1 MCKLFFLKSYYKS
14 LVLFFLFCACKNRE
28 DKLFSI
34 VDSKSSKVIFSNNVQ
49 NTEHL
54 NIVEYLYAYN
64 GGGVAIGDINNDGL
78 ADIYFTANQ
87 LPNTLYLNKG
97 NFIFEDITAI
107 ANVEGFSGTNSW
119 TNGVVMADVN
129 ADGFLDI
136 YVSVVGKY
144 KQFFGHNQLFINNGD
159 LTFTEASKEY
169 GLDLVGFSQ
178 QAYFFDYDLDGDLDM
193 FQLNHAVH
201 KAEVYQKPETRN
213 KRDSL
218 TGDKLFRND
227 NNKFVD
233 VSDEAGIYGGA
244 AGYGLAAGIS
254 DIDNNGYAD
263 IYVSNDFHE
272 NDFLYYNNG
281 DGTFTESGT
290 NSLGHTSRFS
300 MGNDIS
306 DINNDG
312 LFDIIT
318 LDMKPYNEEIRKKS
332 MGEAPF
338 NIYDFRMEYGY
349 NYQYA
354 RNMLQL
360 NLGKLFDKG
369 VQFSEIG
376 QQAGM
381 DATDWSWS
389 PLVADFDNDGWKDIF
404 ITNGV
409 LHRLNDLD
417 YINFAYDEN
426 VKHLTD
432 LELVN
437 KMPDGAV
444 PNFAYKNNRKLGFED
459 VSNEWGINF
468 EGYSTGAAYAD
479 LDNDGDLDIVVNNYN
494 SEANIL
500 KNNSRESNNNNFL
513 RVKIK
518 GTDKNPMGIGAKVV
532 VKTNNFEQTQEV
544 FTARGWLSSVEPLL
558 HFGLEKNNNINTV
571 CINWP
576 GGFSQVLSN
585 VSINSTIE
593 LSIENATLHKNKE
606 IKPSKVFQRIMTP
619 GIDFVHNEDDYND
632 FESERLMPYKL
643 STDGPKIATGDI
655 NKDGMTDFYIGG
667 SKGQPG
673 ELYTQIA
680 NGQQLF
686 QKVLTKDFILDS
698 GYEDTN
704 AIFFDADNDDD
715 QDLYVVSGGGVHTD
729 SLLVT
734 DRLYINDGK
743 GNYYRS
749 KITFLPNSNGSVVVA
764 NDFDRD
770 GYIDLFVGAR
780 SVTGSYGISPRSSI
794 LWNQGDLVFRS
805 DSQTSKLLEIGMITD
820 ATFLKDSRELF
831 LVGKWMPIT
840 ILKFSGRTIQSRSIQ
855 HSSGWWNAI
864 HAEDMDGDGDIDLLV
879 GNNGTNSA
887 LRPTLDKPLGLY
899 IKDFDGNS
907 KTDPLLSYWK
917 DNKEW
922 LFVGLDELKG
932 QVVPLRKQFNNYEDF
947 SKKTLDM
954 IITESMRADMVYKQ
968 VETFESVYISN
979 NSGNYILTPLPLEAQ
994 KSPIFGFA
1002 TADFNGDDIKDIIS
1016 IGNFYEFQP
1025 NIGRA
1030 DASYGNL
1037 LTGNGNGTFIWVEPR
1052 NSGWAIPGEGR
1063 DLKLIKVANEKG
1075 KSIILVSRCNDS
1087 PLIFTY

>member
-1 MCKLFFLKSYYKS
+1 MCKLFFLKPYYKS

-34 VDSKSSKVIFSNNVQ
+34 VDSKSSKVIFSNDVQ

-64 GGGVAIGDINNDGL
+64 GGGVAIGDLNNDGL

-107 ANVEGFSGTNSW
+107 SNTEGFSGTNSW

-169 GLDLVGFSQ
+169 CLDLVGFSQ

-201 KAEVYQKPETRN
+201 KAEVYQRPETRN

-349 NYQYA
+349 NYQYS

-417 YINFAYDEN
+417 YINFAYNEN

-459 VSNEWGINF
+459 VSNEWGVNF

-500 KNNSRESNNNNFL
+500 KNNSRKLNNNNFL

-532 VKTNNFEQTQEV
+532 VKTNNLEQTQEV

-571 CINWP
+571 HISWP
-576 GGFSQVLSN
+576 GGFSQDLSN

-593 LSIENATLHKNKE
+593 LSIENATLHKNEE
-606 IKPSKVFQRIMTP
+606 IKPSKVFQRIMAT

-643 STDGPKIATGDI
+643 STDGPKIAIGDI
-655 NKDGMTDFYIGG
+655 NEDGMTDFYIGG

-686 QKVLTKDFILDS
+686 QKVSTKDFILDS

-704 AIFFDADNDDD
+704 AIFFDADNDGD
-715 QDLYVVSGGGVHTD
+715 QDLYVVSGGGGHTD
-729 SLLVT
+729 PLLLA

-764 NDFDRD
+764 NDFDGD

-820 ATFLKDSRELF
+820 ATFLKDSGELF
-831 LVGKWMPIT
+831 LVGEWMPIT
-840 ILKFSGRTIQSRSIQ
+840 ILKFTGRTIKSRSIQ

-879 GNNGTNSA
+879 GNNGINSA

-917 DNKEW
+917 NNKEW

-979 NSGNYILTPLPLEAQ
+979 NSGNYTLIPLPLEAQ

-1063 DLKLIKVANEKG
+1063 DIKLIKVANEKG

-1087 PLIFTY
+1087 PLFFNY

>member
-1 MCKLFFLKSYYKS
+1 MCKLFFLKPYYKS

-34 VDSKSSKVIFSNNVQ
+34 VDSKSSKVIFSNDVQ

-107 ANVEGFSGTNSW
+107 ANVEGFSGINSW

-169 GLDLVGFSQ
+169 CLDLVGFSQ

-201 KAEVYQKPETRN
+201 KAEVYQKSETRN

-349 NYQYA
+349 NYQYS

-532 VKTNNFEQTQEV
+532 VKINNLEQTQEV

-593 LSIENATLHKNKE
+593 LSIENATSHKNEE

-619 GIDFVHNEDDYND
+619 GINFVHNEDDYND

-655 NKDGMTDFYIGG
+655 
-667 SKGQPG
+667 
-673 ELYTQIA
+673 
-680 NGQQLF
+680 
-686 QKVLTKDFILDS
+686 IL
-698 GYEDTN
+698 
-704 AIFFDADNDDD
+704 
-715 QDLYVVSGGGVHTD
+715 
-729 SLLVT
+729 
-734 DRLYINDGK
+734 
-743 GNYYRS
+743 
-749 KITFLPNSNGSVVVA
+749 
-764 NDFDRD
+764 
-770 GYIDLFVGAR
+770 
-780 SVTGSYGISPRSSI
+780 
-794 LWNQGDLVFRS
+794 
-805 DSQTSKLLEIGMITD
+805 
-820 ATFLKDSRELF
+820 
-831 LVGKWMPIT
+831 
-840 ILKFSGRTIQSRSIQ
+840 
-855 HSSGWWNAI
+855 
-864 HAEDMDGDGDIDLLV
+864 
-879 GNNGTNSA
+879 
-887 LRPTLDKPLGLY
+887 
-899 IKDFDGNS
+899 
-907 KTDPLLSYWK
+907 
-917 DNKEW
+917 
-922 LFVGLDELKG
+922 
-932 QVVPLRKQFNNYEDF
+932 
-947 SKKTLDM
+947 
-954 IITESMRADMVYKQ
+954 
-968 VETFESVYISN
+968 
-979 NSGNYILTPLPLEAQ
+979 
-994 KSPIFGFA
+994 
-1002 TADFNGDDIKDIIS
+1002 
-1016 IGNFYEFQP
+1016 
-1025 NIGRA
+1025 
-1030 DASYGNL
+1030 
-1037 LTGNGNGTFIWVEPR
+1037 
-1052 NSGWAIPGEGR
+1052 
-1063 DLKLIKVANEKG
+1063 
-1075 KSIILVSRCNDS
+1075 
-1087 PLIFTY
+1087 

>member
-1 MCKLFFLKSYYKS
+1 MYKLFFLKPYYKS
-14 LVLFFLFCACKNRE
+14 LVLLFIFCACKNRE

-34 VDSKSSKVIFSNNVQ
+34 VDSKSSKVIFSNDVQ
-49 NTEHL
+49 STEHL

-78 ADIYFTANQ
+78 ADVYFTANQ

-97 NFIFEDITAI
+97 NFIFEDITAT
-107 ANVEGFSGTNSW
+107 ANAEGFSGINSW

-169 GLDLVGFSQ
+169 CLDLVGFSQ

-201 KAEVYQKPETRN
+201 KPEVYQRPETRN

-218 TGDKLFRND
+218 TGDKLFRNE

-281 DGTFTESGT
+281 DGTFTENGT

-349 NYQYA
+349 NYQYS

-417 YINFAYDEN
+417 YINFAYNEN

-532 VKTNNFEQTQEV
+532 VKTNNLEQTQEV

-571 CINWP
+571 HISWP
-576 GGFSQVLSN
+576 GGFSQDLSN

-593 LSIENATLHKNKE
+593 LSIENAISLKNEE
-606 IKPSKVFQRIMTP
+606 IKPSKVFQRIMAS

-632 FESERLMPYKL
+632 FELERLMPYKL
-643 STDGPKIATGDI
+643 STDGPKIAIGDI
-655 NKDGMTDFYIGG
+655 NEDGMTDFYIGG

-673 ELYTQIA
+673 ELHTQIA
-680 NGQQLF
+680 NEQQLF
-686 QKVLTKDFILDS
+686 QKVSTKDFILDS

-704 AIFFDADNDDD
+704 AIFFDADNDGD
-715 QDLYVVSGGGVHTD
+715 QDLYVVSGGGGHTD
-729 SLLVT
+729 PLLLA

-749 KITFLPNSNGSVVVA
+749 KITSLPNSNGSVVVA
-764 NDFDRD
+764 NDFDGD

-820 ATFLKDSRELF
+820 ATFLKDSGELF
-831 LVGKWMPIT
+831 LVGEWMPIT

-855 HSSGWWNAI
+855 YSSGWWNAI

-979 NSGNYILTPLPLEAQ
+979 NSGNYTLTPLPLEAQ

-1052 NSGWAIPGEGR
+1052 NSGWVIPGEGR

-1087 PLIFTY
+1087 PLFFTY